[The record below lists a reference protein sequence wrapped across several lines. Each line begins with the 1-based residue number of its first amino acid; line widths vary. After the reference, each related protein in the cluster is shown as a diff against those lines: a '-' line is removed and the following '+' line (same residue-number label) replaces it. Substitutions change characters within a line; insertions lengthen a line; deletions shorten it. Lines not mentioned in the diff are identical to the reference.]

1 MPVEALIGI
10 AIGEGVVL
18 IGLIIAIAVI
28 LKKNRKPEGKADNV
42 KIENGVRYT
51 TDRVEQ
57 TADGEV
63 AITHLKGDV
72 ILRRGKTYVVGKGG
86 AVIPGKYT
94 VLSHNE
100 NTETFNI
107 RSGGIVREYKHAS
120 DIVLAD
126 GERICAVS
134 HAVVLR

>member
-1 MPVEALIGI
+1 MPIEALIAIII
-10 AIGEGVVL
+10 AEGVLLV
-18 IGLIIAIAVI
+18 GLIIAFAIV
-28 LKKNRKPEGKADNV
+28 LKKRRTPAGKADNV
-42 KIENGVRYT
+42 KIEDGIRYT
-51 TDRVEQ
+51 TDRAET

-72 ILRRGKTYVVGKGG
+72 ILRRGRTYTVRKDGYI
-86 AVIPGKYT
+86 IPGKYT

-100 NTETFNI
+100 NAETFNLRI
-107 RSGGIVREYKHAS
+107 GGIVREYKHAS

-126 GERICAVS
+126 GEKICAVS